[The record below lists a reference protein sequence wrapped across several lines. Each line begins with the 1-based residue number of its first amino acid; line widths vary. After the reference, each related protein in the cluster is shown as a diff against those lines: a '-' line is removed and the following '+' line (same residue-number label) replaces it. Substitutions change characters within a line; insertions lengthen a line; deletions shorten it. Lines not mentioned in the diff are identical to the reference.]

1 VLLPDGGAVA
11 WRELAARPAR
21 LMVKGPRD
29 VTLRDHAAVAALF
42 SEFPA

>member
-1 VLLPDGGAVA
+1 
-11 WRELAARPAR
+11 
-21 LMVKGPRD
+21 MVKGPRD